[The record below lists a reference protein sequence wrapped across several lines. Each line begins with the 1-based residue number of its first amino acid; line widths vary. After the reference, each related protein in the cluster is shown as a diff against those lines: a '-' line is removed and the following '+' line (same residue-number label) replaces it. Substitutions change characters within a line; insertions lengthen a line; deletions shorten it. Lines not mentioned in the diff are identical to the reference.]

1 MVLKGRQCL
10 LLWKRG
16 KGGGHGQVVRRGP
29 SGVAAASMAA
39 LHFGC
44 TWEIHAYP
52 VCKISGIYWTHFQFK
67 YSIFTAF
74 MRHNHLSEWKIP
86 RYSQNSFLNIYLVL
100 SMSHWLRPWEHGHI
114 KDARS
119 SVQWKPQRQSSG
131 KGQVWGNWPPVPLEG
146 SSSTPREAL
155 WEEHGPDFHVNSRI
169 SAFAE
174 MAVFHQSR
182 ILLQCD
188 PDYSKSLTHK
198 QIPFQEHVHKF
209 NLFLCPVKLA

>member
-1 MVLKGRQCL
+1 MHILCARYLGST
-10 LLWKRG
+10 
-16 KGGGHGQVVRRGP
+16 GHIFSSNTQFSQLSWG
-29 SGVAAASMAA
+29 
-39 LHFGC
+39 
-44 TWEIHAYP
+44 TI
-52 VCKISGIYWTHFQFK
+52 IYQ
-67 YSIFTAF
+67 
-74 MRHNHLSEWKIP
+74 NEKIP